1 MKIINQVSDDRLKI
15 QTTVYEF
22 DNKFRVVH
30 SLNKGTL
37 ETNVALISLAGS
49 AFEGKKYAHGI
60 AHFLE
65 HLLVLAPNSKLKTR
79 KEINEYE
86 SGNLKRPRLF
96 INGRTNLK
104 TMTIYGDS
112 NYKGLNRII
121 LRLLTM
127 LEFKKDLVEQ
137 IIENEREVILSEL
150 ATIPQIETKQETEF
164 AKFMS
169 NGRKEGELEF
179 IHRPIGTIESIK
191 DVKFEELL
199 NFFSNHINTS
209 NSILAIQSP
218 RKLSKETIKLIEKLS
233 NSIPNDKPEIKLP
246 RTRLKKNKKTVV
258 RYFNDQY
265 TDEIFL
271 SFNYAF
277 SFGKK
282 FIYKS
287 VIAGHII
294 NELLSYIGDEL
305 FRQDNGLIYSFETFD
320 NSFSSFNVTDWGYKF
335 IIPKNKLESALKLL
349 PKYEEKIESFFND
362 KEFDDWLLSY
372 KSKYLFPMN
381 TQFNNAYADNY
392 AIDLLSG
399 IDLYDPQKARAAAL
413 DITKEEI
420 YKYYSKTK
428 GSLKPRVWCV
438 SNTDD
443 PLIEKTLKK
452 YLLG

>member
-150 ATIPQIETKQETEF
+150 ATIPQIET
-164 AKFMS
+164 
-169 NGRKEGELEF
+169 NR
-179 IHRPIGTIESIK
+179 R
-191 DVKFEELL
+191 L
-199 NFFSNHINTS
+199 N
-209 NSILAIQSP
+209 SP
-218 RKLSKETIKLIEKLS
+218 SLC
-233 NSIPNDKPEIKLP
+233 
-246 RTRLKKNKKTVV
+246 
-258 RYFNDQY
+258 QM
-265 TDEIFL
+265 
-271 SFNYAF
+271 A
-277 SFGKK
+277 GKK
-282 FIYKS
+282 VS
-287 VIAGHII
+287 
-294 NELLSYIGDEL
+294 LSLYI
-305 FRQDNGLIYSFETFD
+305 
-320 NSFSSFNVTDWGYKF
+320 
-335 IIPKNKLESALKLL
+335 
-349 PKYEEKIESFFND
+349 
-362 KEFDDWLLSY
+362 
-372 KSKYLFPMN
+372 
-381 TQFNNAYADNY
+381 
-392 AIDLLSG
+392 
-399 IDLYDPQKARAAAL
+399 
-413 DITKEEI
+413 
-420 YKYYSKTK
+420 
-428 GSLKPRVWCV
+428 
-438 SNTDD
+438 D
-443 PLIEKTLKK
+443 PLEPLKV
-452 YLLG
+452 LRM